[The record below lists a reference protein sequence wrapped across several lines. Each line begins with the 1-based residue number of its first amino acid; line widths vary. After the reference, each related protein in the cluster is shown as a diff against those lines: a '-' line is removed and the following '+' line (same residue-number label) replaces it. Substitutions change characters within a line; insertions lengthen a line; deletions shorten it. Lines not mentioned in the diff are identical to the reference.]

1 MDGSLS
7 PIPESLQPDR
17 EWTIG
22 RVLLECVPAGTSSAA
37 FDPLSTMALSETDI
51 QRQQEIKQA
60 EELLFSGRQ
69 ELGFAKGLFLGDF
82 VADWA
87 MPYPRLSDQQ
97 QAAVDNA
104 VLELRQFLDQHLD
117 SDAIDRDA
125 DIPREVIDG
134 LGRVGVLGMT
144 APKEVGGRGFS
155 QMQYCKVLEEI
166 GARDAST
173 AVFTNA
179 HHSIGIRALLLFG
192 TKEQQEKWLP
202 RLMNGEQL
210 AAFALTEREAGSDAA
225 NVQMKATP
233 AEDGAAYILSGE
245 KRYITNASIAHVLTV
260 MARTPIPGKDKDAIT
275 AFLVTP
281 DMPGFEMLEPRMA
294 KLGIRGTA
302 TGRFRLNNVR
312 VPKENILGPLG
323 KGLRVALT
331 VLDFGRT
338 TFGACCTGGAKTC
351 LRLAIEHANS
361 RKQFNK
367 TLGNFD
373 LVKKKIARMAADV
386 YAMEAMTQVT
396 ASLIDRGLE
405 DYMVETAMLKVFTT
419 ERLWDAVNDC
429 FQIHGGSAYFD
440 DSPLGRMLRDA
451 RINQIGE
458 GSNEVLTSFIALVG
472 MRGPGMEFKEIYDTM
487 LKPSRGLSKAWDA
500 GLKRLSAAV
509 KVPEV
514 PVKNDQLRSYA
525 SQLGRLVWRFNLAV
539 DKALIAY
546 REPVMEMQ
554 LIQERIAVAAM
565 ELFATTCVLSRWDSE
580 LSATSRNGK
589 EGIDHASADLFVRR
603 SLRHIRDS
611 LRSLGDNDDRALL
624 KTADAVLATRQ
635 ADAH

>member
-1 MDGSLS
+1 M
-7 PIPESLQPDR
+7 
-17 EWTIG
+17 
-22 RVLLECVPAGTSSAA
+22 AA
-37 FDPLSTMALSETDI
+37 LTETEI
-51 QRQQEIKQA
+51 QRQKEIQQA

-87 MPYPRLSDQQ
+87 MPFPRLSDQQ
-97 QAAVDNA
+97 QAEVDQAVA
-104 VLELRQFLDQHLD
+104 ELRKFLDEHLD
-117 SDAIDRDA
+117 SDWIDRNA

-144 APKEVGGRGFS
+144 APKAVGGRGFT

-192 TKEQQEKWLP
+192 TEEQKHTWLP
-202 RLMNGEQL
+202 GLMHGEQL

-225 NVQMKATP
+225 NVQMTATP
-233 AEDGAAYILSGE
+233 TEDGSAYILNGE
-245 KRYITNASIAHVLTV
+245 KRYITNAAIAQVLTV

-281 DMPGFEMLEPRMA
+281 DMEGFEMIEARMP

-338 TFGACCTGGAKTC
+338 TFGACCTGGARTC
-351 LRLAIEHANS
+351 LEMAVAHANS

-440 DSPLGRMLRDA
+440 DSPLGRILRDA

-487 LKPSRGLSKAWDA
+487 VKPSRGLSKAWDA

-514 PVKNDQLRSYA
+514 PVRNTELKSYA
-525 SQLGRLVWRFNLAV
+525 SQLARLVWRFNFAV
-539 DKALIAY
+539 DKALIFY

-554 LIQERIAVAAM
+554 LIQERLAVAAM
-565 ELFATTCVLSRWDSE
+565 ELFATTCTLSRWDSE
-580 LSATSRNGK
+580 LSALGRNGQQASN
-589 EGIDHASADLFVRR
+589 HAAADLFVRR
-603 SLRHIRDS
+603 SLRKIREA
-611 LRSLGDNDDRALL
+611 LRDLGDNDDRALL
-624 KTADAVLATRQ
+624 QTADAVLGTK
-635 ADAH
+635 